1 MNMIGG
7 NDAWLWDKVV
17 EVYRAR
23 ISLSLAFVVAT
34 VSLAGY
40 AIAYQQPGVALLTSV
55 VPLLALAIDVL
66 MIYKIAAPFLYKIF
80 SSQSETLESE
90 PLVLLFLAFGSSSS
104 TFRELW
110 SMPPGIE
117 RQKLFRA
124 AYLKE
129 EVLRRI
135 GLFVGAALGGVL
147 LWALMPKG

>member
-1 MNMIGG
+1 MNVISG
-7 NDAWLWDKVV
+7 NDSWLWDKVV
-17 EVYRAR
+17 EVYKAR

-40 AIAYQQPGVALLTSV
+40 AIANKQPGVALLAAI
-55 VPLLALAIDVL
+55 VPLLVLAVDTL

-80 SSQSETLESE
+80 SSQSEAQETE
-90 PLVLLFLAFGSSSS
+90 PLILLFLALGSSSS

-110 SMPPGIE
+110 SMAPGIE
-117 RQKLFRA
+117 RQKLFRS

-135 GLFVGAALGGVL
+135 GVFGLGALGGVV
-147 LWALMPKG
+147 LWAVMRSR